1 MAIPWVLI
9 AVAVLAIV
17 LAVVYFKRK
26 VKPNYHAVFTL
37 GIVFL
42 ILGMGNDDTFMWIAG
57 AVMLIVGIANKDKWK
72 VKKWKDMRKNERIMK
87 GVIIALL
94 LLLLL
99 AGILLM
105 LRP

>member
-1 MAIPWVLI
+1 
-9 AVAVLAIV
+9 
-17 LAVVYFKRK
+17 
-26 VKPNYHAVFTL
+26 
-37 GIVFL
+37 
-42 ILGMGNDDTFMWIAG
+42 
-57 AVMLIVGIANKDKWK
+57 VMLIVGIANKDKWK